1 MADFG
6 GEDLEGFRTEAKA
19 WLDENFPKALA
30 ADPAAQM
37 AAMDGAKES
46 DDARLWRERI
56 GAKGWGVATWPAAY
70 GGGGLSRA
78 KARVLAEEM
87 ARIGARNPIGGM
99 GVMMFGPT
107 LLEYG
112 TEALK
117 RQHMPGIVNGSVRW
131 CQGYSEPGSGSDLAS
146 LQTRCEDKGDHWL
159 INGQKIW
166 TSGANIADWCFC
178 LVRTDTSKKH
188 EGI

>member
-56 GAKGWGVATWPAAY
+56 GAKGWG
-70 GGGGLSRA
+70 
-78 KARVLAEEM
+78 
-87 ARIGARNPIGGM
+87 
-99 GVMMFGPT
+99 
-107 LLEYG
+107 
-112 TEALK
+112 
-117 RQHMPGIVNGSVRW
+117 
-131 CQGYSEPGSGSDLAS
+131 
-146 LQTRCEDKGDHWL
+146 
-159 INGQKIW
+159 
-166 TSGANIADWCFC
+166 
-178 LVRTDTSKKH
+178 
-188 EGI
+188 